1 MFKHDL
7 RVCGVTSGETV
18 HIWVYFAIRVT
29 FLVCVS
35 STLKNRQLT
44 RSFVFRTQLSALFA
58 EAIASCKSEEW
69 AQHAQHQHQ
78 LCAAGA
84 VKVEPDSAAV
94 AELFGPAEMQLEHSS
109 SNGSPFAARSI
120 S

>member
-58 EAIASCKSEEW
+58 EAIASGKSAEW
-69 AQHAQHQHQ
+69 VQHAQHL

-84 VKVEPDSAAV
+84 VNVEPDSAAA
-94 AELFGPAEMQLEHSS
+94 AELFGPAAMQLEHSS
-109 SNGSPFAARSI
+109 SSSG
-120 S
+120 